1 MGKNSKSRSNR
12 RELAKKTLEEVE
24 QGYYFNAEGIRQ
36 SIRIAQEAAEAGTE
50 LWPPS
55 DLEELQ
61 AIDFPKVESTQIHV
75 SADTSLDAV
84 RRLAALFPNKR
95 IACLNFASAKNAG
108 GGFLNG
114 SQAQEESI
122 ARATG
127 LYPCQLLA
135 EDYYSYHRKL
145 KTCLYSDHM
154 IYSPQVPVIKH
165 ENGEPMDRPIL
176 CSFVTSPAVNAGVV
190 RRQEKSNTDLI
201 IPVMRTRI
209 DKLLSLFAEKGEE
222 VLVLGAWGCGVF
234 QNEPEDIAKLFHE
247 ALETRF
253 KDVFDYV
260 EFAVYSS
267 NPRFIKPFE
276 AYFGQL
282 NV

>member
-12 RELAKKTLEEVE
+12 RELAKKTLEEIK

-36 SIRIAQEAAEAGTE
+36 SIRTAQEATEAGTE
-50 LWPPS
+50 LWTPEA
-55 DLEELQ
+55 LEELQ
-61 AIDFPKVESTQIHV
+61 TQVFSKIEGTKITIST
-75 SADTSLDAV
+75 DTTLDTV
-84 RRLAALFPNKR
+84 RRLAAEFPGKR

-127 LYPCQLLA
+127 LYPSQLLA
-135 EDYYSYHRKL
+135 EDYYKYHRKL
-145 KTCLYSDHM
+145 GTCLYSDHM
-154 IYSPQVPVIKH
+154 IYSPQVPIIKH
-165 ENGEPMDRPIL
+165 EDGSPMDEAML
-176 CSFVTSPAVNAGVV
+176 CSIISSPAVNAGVV
-190 RRQEKSNTDLI
+190 RRQEKSRADQI
-201 IPVMRTRI
+201 IPVMQTRI

-222 VLVLGAWGCGVF
+222 ILVLGAWGCGVF
-234 QNEPEDIAKLFHE
+234 QNEPDEIAKLFYE
-247 ALETRF
+247 ALHNRF
-253 KDVFDYV
+253 QDVFEQV

-276 AYFGQL
+276 AYFG
-282 NV
+282 